1 MGENAKKERT
11 VRLPNVFEAI
21 LPILVMMVLMIYG
34 FVGGGDYTDAHMPL
48 VISIAVA
55 CIIGGIC
62 AETCTVTKDGEPV
75 LLTPT
80 EYKLLSVL
88 MRSPGRIFTRFQLS
102 EANNG

>member
-11 VRLPNVFEAI
+11 VRLPNIFEAV

-34 FVGGGDYTDAHMPL
+34 FIGGGDYTDAHMPL

-62 AETCTVTKDGEPV
+62 GHSFSDMLAGMLD
-75 LLTPT
+75 
-80 EYKLLSVL
+80 
-88 MRSPGRIFTRFQLS
+88 
-102 EANNG
+102 